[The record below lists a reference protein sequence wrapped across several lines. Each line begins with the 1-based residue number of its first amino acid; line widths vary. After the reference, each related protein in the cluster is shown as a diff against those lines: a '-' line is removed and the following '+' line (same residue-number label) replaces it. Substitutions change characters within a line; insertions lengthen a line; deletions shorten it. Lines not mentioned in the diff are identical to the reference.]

1 MQTGFPA
8 LGSGLFLPKVSG
20 DSRADL
26 RAPKWFLTLVADLQ
40 EVAHVGME
48 GTENAVVFVI
58 ENSADYMY
66 QLEQTLRKAALPID
80 LKIAR
85 YGNEAVLYLK
95 GVGIYG
101 DRTTY
106 PLPRVIVL
114 DLDLPDGS
122 PLAVLGWI
130 RQQTELTGVSVITT
144 GYPGQQKLIQQ
155 ARELGAIAWFPK
167 SEFPSLISTIES
179 LVRAGEHHH
188 LHHAAA

>member
-1 MQTGFPA
+1 
-8 LGSGLFLPKVSG
+8 
-20 DSRADL
+20 
-26 RAPKWFLTLVADLQ
+26 
-40 EVAHVGME
+40 ME
-48 GTENAVVFVI
+48 STENRVVFVI

-66 QLEQTLRKAALPID
+66 QLEQSLRKSALPID

-101 DRTTY
+101 NRAIY

-130 RQQTELTGVSVITT
+130 RQQTELGGVAVITT
-144 GYPGQQKLIQQ
+144 GYPGQQKTIQQ
-155 ARELGAIAWFPK
+155 ARDLGAIAWFPK
-167 SEFPSLISTIES
+167 SDFTGLINTIDS
-179 LVRAGEHHH
+179 LVRVGEHHF
-188 LHHAAA
+188 HHVAA

>member
-1 MQTGFPA
+1 MQKDAET
-8 LGSGLFLPKVSG
+8 
-20 DSRADL
+20 
-26 RAPKWFLTLVADLQ
+26 
-40 EVAHVGME
+40 
-48 GTENAVVFVI
+48 AVVFVV

-66 QLEQTLRKAALPID
+66 ELEKAFRRAALPID

-106 PLPRVIVL
+106 PLPKVVLL

-130 RQQTELTGVSVITT
+130 RQQTELVGVPVLTT
-144 GYPGQQKLIQQ
+144 GYPGQQNIMQQ
-155 ARELGAIAWFPK
+155 ARDLGALAWFSK
-167 SEFPSLISTIES
+167 SDISGIIDTVES
-179 LVRAGEHHH
+179 LVRTPDRHEV
-188 LHHAAA
+188 AA

>member
-1 MQTGFPA
+1 
-8 LGSGLFLPKVSG
+8 
-20 DSRADL
+20 
-26 RAPKWFLTLVADLQ
+26 
-40 EVAHVGME
+40 ME
-48 GTENAVVFVI
+48 TNPENAVVFVV

-66 QLEQTLRKAALPID
+66 QLEQAVRKSRLPVD

-106 PLPRVIVL
+106 PLPNVILL

-130 RQQTELTGVSVITT
+130 RQQSELAGIAVLTT
-144 GYPGQQKLIQQ
+144 GFAGGENIIRQT
-155 ARELGAIAWFPK
+155 REMGAQGWFPK
-167 SEFPSLISTIES
+167 SDFPGIIHTLESLI
-179 LVRAGEHHH
+179 RAPRS
-188 LHHAAA
+188 HAVAA